1 MQEMKNVTIETMS
14 EGAAIE
20 RANLELDRVL
30 KNILDK
36 NTDPTAAREVTLKI
50 KFKPNSGRNAAEV
63 TIQARSKLAPVAG
76 HNTQLYIGEDLSGK
90 PECTEIFQADLFPE
104 HNKISPLDRRQK

>member
-36 NTDPTAAREVTLKI
+36 NTDPTAAREVVLKI
-50 KFKPNSGRNAAEV
+50 KFKPNTGRNAAEV
-63 TIQARSKLAPVAG
+63 TIQATSKLAPVTG